1 MPFGFLNRK
10 GGKEEAERGLERS
23 RTTFFGRLKD
33 LMVRGGAGEDVWDE
47 AEELL
52 IEADVGAG
60 LAMELLDRARDRARG
75 ARSADDVFEALKA
88 DILGVLTAVEGA
100 PLGQPDG
107 GGNGMP
113 AHKPLV
119 VLVVGVNGA
128 GKTTSIAKLAAL
140 FRSEGKRVVLAAAD
154 TFRAA
159 AIEQLQHWGERAG
172 ADVIAHNQGG
182 DPAAVAFDAMEAA
195 RARGADVL
203 IVDTAGRLHTK
214 SNLMEE
220 MKKIGRVLG
229 RVDDSAP
236 HEVLLVLDATTGQNG
251 LVQAKEFTQAVGC
264 TGIVLTKLDGTA
276 KGGVVLAIAR
286 EMGLPVRFVGTGEG
300 MGDLSPF
307 APEEYVDA
315 LFSASR

>member
-1 MPFGFLNRK
+1 MQRMPFGFLNRK
-10 GGKEEAERGLERS
+10 GGKDEAERGLERS
-23 RTTFFGRLKD
+23 RATFFGRLKD
-33 LMVRGGAGEDVWDE
+33 LVVRGGAGEDVWDE

-52 IEADVGAG
+52 IEADVGVA
-60 LAMELLDRARDRARG
+60 LAMELLDRARDRSRG
-75 ARSADDVFEALKA
+75 ARSADEVFDALKA
-88 DILGVLTAVEGA
+88 DILDVLTAVEGA
-100 PLGQPDG
+100 P
-107 GGNGMP
+107 NGASAP
-113 AHKPLV
+113 KPLV

-140 FRSEGKRVVLAAAD
+140 FRAEGKRVVLAAAD

-172 ADVIAHNQGG
+172 ADVIAHQQGG
-182 DPAAVAFDAMEAA
+182 DPAAVAFDAMQAA

-229 RVDDSAP
+229 RVDDAAP

-251 LVQAKEFTQAVGC
+251 LAQAREFTQAVGC

-286 EMGLPVRFVGTGEG
+286 ELGLPVRFVGTGEG
-300 MGDLSPF
+300 MEDLSPF
-307 APEEYVDA
+307 APEAYVEA
-315 LFSASR
+315 LFSGGR

>member
-10 GGKEEAERGLERS
+10 GGKAEAERGLERS
-23 RTTFFGRLKD
+23 RATFFGRLKD
-33 LMVRGGAGEDVWDE
+33 LVVRGGAGEDVWDE

-52 IEADVGAG
+52 IEADVGVG
-60 LAMELLDRARDRARG
+60 LAMELLDRARDRSRG
-75 ARSADDVFEALKA
+75 ARSADEVFDALKA
-88 DILGVLTAVEGA
+88 DILDVLNAVEGA
-100 PLGQPDG
+100 E
-107 GGNGMP
+107 NG
-113 AHKPLV
+113 AAEHKPLV

-140 FRSEGKRVVLAAAD
+140 FRAEGKRVVLAAAD

-172 ADVIAHNQGG
+172 ADVIAHSQGG
-182 DPAAVAFDAMEAA
+182 DPAAVAFDAMQAA
-195 RARGADVL
+195 RARDADVL

-229 RVDDSAP
+229 RVDDAAP

-251 LVQAKEFTQAVGC
+251 LAQAREFTQAVGC

-286 EMGLPVRFVGTGEG
+286 ELGLPVRFVGTGEG
-300 MGDLSPF
+300 MEDLSPF
-307 APEEYVDA
+307 APDEYVEA
-315 LFSASR
+315 LFGEGR

>member
-23 RTTFFGRLKD
+23 RATFFGRLKD
-33 LMVRGGAGEDVWDE
+33 LVVRGGAGEDVWDE

-52 IEADVGAG
+52 IEADVGVG
-60 LAMELLDRARDRARG
+60 LAMELLDRARDRSRG
-75 ARSADDVFEALKA
+75 TRSADEVFEALKA
-88 DILGVLTAVEGA
+88 DILDVLTAVEGA
-100 PLGQPDG
+100 PHGASEQ
-107 GGNGMP
+107 
-113 AHKPLV
+113 KPLV

-140 FRSEGKRVVLAAAD
+140 FRAEGKRVVLAAAD

-182 DPAAVAFDAMEAA
+182 DPAAVAFDAMQAA

-229 RVDDSAP
+229 RVDDAAP

-251 LVQAKEFTQAVGC
+251 LAQAKEFTQAVGC

-286 EMGLPVRFVGTGEG
+286 ELGLPVRFVGTGEG
-300 MGDLSPF
+300 MNDLSPF
-307 APEEYVDA
+307 APEEYVEA
-315 LFSASR
+315 LFSAAR

>member
-10 GGKEEAERGLERS
+10 GGKEVAERGLERS
-23 RTTFFGRLKD
+23 RSAFFGRLKD
-33 LMVRGGAGEDVWDE
+33 LVVRGGAGEDVWDE

-52 IEADVGAG
+52 IEADVGVG

-75 ARSADDVFEALKA
+75 ARSADEVFEALKA
-88 DILGVLTAVEGA
+88 DILGVLTAVEGES
-100 PLGQPDG
+100 
-107 GGNGMP
+107 NGAS

-140 FRSEGKRVVLAAAD
+140 FRDEGKRVILAAAD

-159 AIEQLQHWGERAG
+159 AIEQLQYWGERAG

-195 RARGADVL
+195 LARGADVL

-229 RVDDSAP
+229 RVDDTAP

-286 EMGLPVRFVGTGEG
+286 ELGLPVRFVGTGEG

>member
-10 GGKEEAERGLERS
+10 GGRDEAERGLERS
-23 RTTFFGRLKD
+23 RATFFGRLKD
-33 LMVRGGAGEDVWDE
+33 LVVRGGAGEDVWDE

-52 IEADVGAG
+52 IEADVGVG
-60 LAMELLDRARDRARG
+60 LAMELLDRARDRSRG
-75 ARSADDVFEALKA
+75 AHSAEEVFDALKA
-88 DILGVLTAVEGA
+88 DILEVLNSVEFEENGA
-100 PLGQPDG
+100 GE
-107 GGNGMP
+107 
-113 AHKPLV
+113 HKPLV

-140 FRSEGKRVVLAAAD
+140 FRAEGKRVVLAAAD

-172 ADVIAHNQGG
+172 ADVIAHQQGG
-182 DPAAVAFDAMEAA
+182 DPAAVAFDAMQAA
-195 RARGADVL
+195 RARNADVL

-214 SNLMEE
+214 NNLMEE

-229 RVDDSAP
+229 RVDDAAP

-251 LVQAKEFTQAVGC
+251 LAQAKEFTQAVGC

-286 EMGLPVRFVGTGEG
+286 ELRLPVRFVGTGEG
-300 MGDLSPF
+300 MDDLSPF
-307 APEEYVDA
+307 APEEYVEA
-315 LFSASR
+315 LFDAGR

>member
-23 RTTFFGRLKD
+23 RATFFGRLKD
-33 LMVRGGAGEDVWDE
+33 LVVRGGAGEDVWDE

-52 IEADVGAG
+52 IEADVGVG
-60 LAMELLDRARDRARG
+60 LAMELLDRARDRSRG
-75 ARSADDVFEALKA
+75 ARSAEEVFEALKT
-88 DILGVLTAVEGA
+88 DILDVLTAVEGA
-100 PLGQPDG
+100 T
-107 GGNGMP
+107 NG
-113 AHKPLV
+113 ASEQKPLV

-140 FRSEGKRVVLAAAD
+140 FRAEGKRVVLAAAD

-182 DPAAVAFDAMEAA
+182 DPAAVAFDAMQAA

-229 RVDDSAP
+229 RVDDAAP

-251 LVQAKEFTQAVGC
+251 LAQAKEFTQAVGC

-286 EMGLPVRFVGTGEG
+286 ELGLPVRFVGTGEG
-300 MGDLSPF
+300 MDDLSPF
-307 APEEYVDA
+307 APEEYVEA
-315 LFSASR
+315 LFSATR

>member
-23 RTTFFGRLKD
+23 RSTFFGRLKD

-52 IEADVGAG
+52 IEADVGVG
-60 LAMELLDRARDRARG
+60 LAMELLDRARDRAHG
-75 ARSADDVFEALKA
+75 ARSTDDVFEALKA
-88 DILGVLTAVEGA
+88 DILDVLTAVEGSS
-100 PLGQPDG
+100 QDG
-107 GGNGMP
+107 
-113 AHKPLV
+113 ADASSQHKPLV

-140 FRSEGKRVVLAAAD
+140 FRAEGKQVLLAAAD

-159 AIEQLQHWGERAG
+159 AIEQLQYWGERAG

-182 DPAAVAFDAMEAA
+182 DPAAVAFDAMQAA
-195 RARGADVL
+195 KARGTDVL

-229 RVDDSAP
+229 RVDDAAP

-251 LVQAKEFTQAVGC
+251 LAQAKEFTQAIGC

-286 EMGLPVRFVGTGEG
+286 ELGVPVRFVGTGEG
-300 MGDLSPF
+300 MEDLSPF
-307 APEEYVDA
+307 APEEYVEA
-315 LFSASR
+315 LFSGSR

>member
-1 MPFGFLNRK
+1 MPFGFLTRK
-10 GGKEEAERGLERS
+10 GNTDEAERGLERS
-23 RTTFFGRLKD
+23 RATFFGRLKD
-33 LMVRGGAGEDVWDE
+33 LVVCGGAGEDVWDE

-52 IEADVGAG
+52 IEADVGVA
-60 LAMELLDRARDRARG
+60 LAMELLARARDRSRG
-75 ARSADDVFEALKA
+75 ARSAEEVFDALKS

-100 PLGQPDG
+100 P
-107 GGNGMP
+107 NGAS

-140 FRSEGKRVVLAAAD
+140 FRAEGKRVVLAAAD

-172 ADVIAHNQGG
+172 ADVIAHQQGG
-182 DPAAVAFDAMEAA
+182 DPAAVAFDAMQAA

-229 RVDDSAP
+229 RVDDAAP

-251 LVQAKEFTQAVGC
+251 LAQAREFTQAVGC

-286 EMGLPVRFVGTGEG
+286 ELGPPVRFVGTGEG
-300 MGDLSPF
+300 MEDLSPF
-307 APEEYVDA
+307 APEAYVEA
-315 LFSASR
+315 LFSDGR

>member
-23 RTTFFGRLKD
+23 RSTFFGRLKD

-52 IEADVGAG
+52 IEADVGVG
-60 LAMELLDRARDRARG
+60 LAMELLERARDRARG

-88 DILGVLTAVEGA
+88 DILDVLTAVEGSS
-100 PLGQPDG
+100 QDG
-107 GGNGMP
+107 
-113 AHKPLV
+113 ADASSQHKPLV

-140 FRSEGKRVVLAAAD
+140 FRAEGKQVLLAAAD

-159 AIEQLQHWGERAG
+159 AIEQLQYWGERAG

-182 DPAAVAFDAMEAA
+182 DPAAVAFDAMQAA
-195 RARGADVL
+195 KARGTDVL

-220 MKKIGRVLG
+220 MRKIGRVLG

-251 LVQAKEFTQAVGC
+251 LAQAKEFTQAIGC

-286 EMGLPVRFVGTGEG
+286 ELGVPVRFVGTGEG
-300 MGDLSPF
+300 MEDLSPF
-307 APEEYVDA
+307 APEEYVEA
-315 LFSASR
+315 LFSGSR

>member
-23 RTTFFGRLKD
+23 RSTFFGRLKY
-33 LMVRGGAGEDVWDE
+33 LVVRGGAGEDVWDE

-52 IEADVGAG
+52 IEADVGVG
-60 LAMELLDRARDRARG
+60 LAMELLERARDRSRG
-75 ARSADDVFEALKA
+75 TRSAEEVFEALKA
-88 DILGVLTAVEGA
+88 DILDVLTAVEGSSTA
-100 PLGQPDG
+100 GAAATSP
-107 GGNGMP
+107 
-113 AHKPLV
+113 HKPLV

-140 FRSEGKRVVLAAAD
+140 FRAEGKQVLLAAAD

-182 DPAAVAFDAMEAA
+182 DPAAVAFDAMQAA
-195 RARGADVL
+195 MARGVDVL

-229 RVDDSAP
+229 RLDDAAP

-251 LVQAKEFTQAVGC
+251 LAQAKEFTQAIGC

-286 EMGLPVRFVGTGEG
+286 ELGVPVRFVGTGEG
-300 MGDLSPF
+300 MEDLSPF
-307 APEEYVDA
+307 APEEYVEA
-315 LFSASR
+315 LFSGSR

>member
-23 RTTFFGRLKD
+23 RSTFFGRLKD

-52 IEADVGAG
+52 IEADVGVG
-60 LAMELLDRARDRARG
+60 LAMELLDRARDRAHG
-75 ARSADDVFEALKA
+75 ARSTDDVFEALKA
-88 DILGVLTAVEGA
+88 DILDVLTAVEGSSQDA
-100 PLGQPDG
+100 ADASSQ
-107 GGNGMP
+107 
-113 AHKPLV
+113 HKPLV

-140 FRSEGKRVVLAAAD
+140 FRAEGKQVLLAAAD

-159 AIEQLQHWGERAG
+159 AIEQLQYWGERAG

-182 DPAAVAFDAMEAA
+182 DPAAVAFDAMQAA
-195 RARGADVL
+195 KARGTDVL

-251 LVQAKEFTQAVGC
+251 LAQAKEFTQAIGC

-286 EMGLPVRFVGTGEG
+286 ELGVPVRFVGTGEG
-300 MGDLSPF
+300 MEDLSPF
-307 APEEYVDA
+307 APEEYVEA
-315 LFSASR
+315 LFSGSR

>member
-10 GGKEEAERGLERS
+10 GGKEEAERGLQRS
-23 RTTFFGRLKD
+23 RATFFGRLKD

-52 IEADVGAG
+52 IEADVGVG

-75 ARSADDVFEALKA
+75 ARSADEVFEALKA
-88 DILGVLTAVEGA
+88 DILDVLNAVEDVSNGA
-100 PLGQPDG
+100 SR
-107 GGNGMP
+107 
-113 AHKPLV
+113 HKPLV

-140 FRSEGKRVVLAAAD
+140 FNAEGKRVILAAAD

-172 ADVIAHNQGG
+172 ADVIAHKQGG

-195 RARGADVL
+195 LARGADVL

-229 RVDDSAP
+229 RVDDAAP

-286 EMGLPVRFVGTGEG
+286 ELGLPVRFVGTGEG

-307 APEEYVDA
+307 APEEFVDA
-315 LFSASR
+315 LFSTSR

>member
-23 RTTFFGRLKD
+23 RSTFFGRLKD

-52 IEADVGAG
+52 IEADVGVG
-60 LAMELLDRARDRARG
+60 LAMELLDSARDRAHG
-75 ARSADDVFEALKA
+75 ARSTDDVFEALKA
-88 DILGVLTAVEGA
+88 DILDVLTAVEGSS
-100 PLGQPDG
+100 QDG
-107 GGNGMP
+107 
-113 AHKPLV
+113 ADASSQHKPLV

-140 FRSEGKRVVLAAAD
+140 FRAEGKQVLLAAAD

-159 AIEQLQHWGERAG
+159 AIEQLQYWGERAG

-182 DPAAVAFDAMEAA
+182 DPAAVAFDAMQAA
-195 RARGADVL
+195 KARGTDVL

-229 RVDDSAP
+229 RLDDSAP

-251 LVQAKEFTQAVGC
+251 LAQAKEFTQAIGC

-286 EMGLPVRFVGTGEG
+286 ELGVPVRFVGTGEG
-300 MGDLSPF
+300 MEDLSPF
-307 APEEYVDA
+307 APEEYVEA
-315 LFSASR
+315 LFSGSR

>member
-23 RTTFFGRLKD
+23 RSTFFGRLKD
-33 LMVRGGAGEDVWDE
+33 LVVRGGAGEDVWDE

-52 IEADVGAG
+52 IEADVGVG
-60 LAMELLDRARDRARG
+60 LAMELLERARDRSRG
-75 ARSADDVFEALKA
+75 ARSAEEVFEALKA
-88 DILGVLTAVEGA
+88 DILDVLTAVEGSST
-100 PLGQPDG
+100 DG
-107 GGNGMP
+107 ADASSP
-113 AHKPLV
+113 HKPLV

-140 FRSEGKRVVLAAAD
+140 FRAEGKQVLLAAAD

-182 DPAAVAFDAMEAA
+182 DPAAVAFDAMQAA
-195 RARGADVL
+195 KARGVDVL

-229 RVDDSAP
+229 RLDDAAP

-251 LVQAKEFTQAVGC
+251 LAQAKEFTQAIGC

-286 EMGLPVRFVGTGEG
+286 ELGVPVRFVGTGEG
-300 MGDLSPF
+300 MEDLSPF
-307 APEEYVDA
+307 APEEYVEA
-315 LFSASR
+315 LFSGSR

>member
-23 RTTFFGRLKD
+23 RSTFFGRLKD

-52 IEADVGAG
+52 IEADVGVG
-60 LAMELLDRARDRARG
+60 LAMELLDRARDRAHG
-75 ARSADDVFEALKA
+75 ARSTDDVFEALKA
-88 DILGVLTAVEGA
+88 DILDVLTAVEGSS
-100 PLGQPDG
+100 QDG
-107 GGNGMP
+107 
-113 AHKPLV
+113 ADASSQHKPLV

-140 FRSEGKRVVLAAAD
+140 FRAEGKQVLLAAAD

-159 AIEQLQHWGERAG
+159 AIEQLQYWGERAG

-182 DPAAVAFDAMEAA
+182 DPAAVAFDAMQAA
-195 RARGADVL
+195 KARGTDVL

-236 HEVLLVLDATTGQNG
+236 TRSSLCWTPPRGRTVLH
-251 LVQAKEFTQAVGC
+251 
-264 TGIVLTKLDGTA
+264 
-276 KGGVVLAIAR
+276 R
-286 EMGLPVRFVGTGEG
+286 PRS
-300 MGDLSPF
+300 SPRPSA
-307 APEEYVDA
+307 APA
-315 LFSASR
+315 LC

>member
-10 GGKEEAERGLERS
+10 GGRDEAERGLERS
-23 RTTFFGRLKD
+23 RATFFGRLKD
-33 LMVRGGAGEDVWDE
+33 LVVRGGAGEDVWDE

-52 IEADVGAG
+52 IEADVGVG
-60 LAMELLDRARDRARG
+60 LAMELLDRARDRSRG
-75 ARSADDVFEALKA
+75 AHSAEEVFDALKA
-88 DILGVLTAVEGA
+88 DILEVLNSVEVEENGA
-100 PLGQPDG
+100 GE
-107 GGNGMP
+107 
-113 AHKPLV
+113 HKPLV

-140 FRSEGKRVVLAAAD
+140 FRAEGKRVVLAAAD

-172 ADVIAHNQGG
+172 ADVIAHQQGG
-182 DPAAVAFDAMEAA
+182 DPAAVAFDAMQAA
-195 RARGADVL
+195 RARNADVL

-229 RVDDSAP
+229 RVDDAAP

-251 LVQAKEFTQAVGC
+251 LAQAKEFTQAVGC

-286 EMGLPVRFVGTGEG
+286 ELRLPVRFVGTGEG
-300 MGDLSPF
+300 MDDLSPF
-307 APEEYVDA
+307 APEEYVEA
-315 LFSASR
+315 LFDAGR

>member
-1 MPFGFLNRK
+1 M
-10 GGKEEAERGLERS
+10 
-23 RTTFFGRLKD
+23 
-33 LMVRGGAGEDVWDE
+33 
-47 AEELL
+47 
-52 IEADVGAG
+52 
-60 LAMELLDRARDRARG
+60 
-75 ARSADDVFEALKA
+75 
-88 DILGVLTAVEGA
+88 LTAVEGSTTDGDGA
-100 PLGQPDG
+100 PSL
-107 GGNGMP
+107 
-113 AHKPLV
+113 HKPLV

-140 FRSEGKRVVLAAAD
+140 FRAEGKQVLLAAAD

-182 DPAAVAFDAMEAA
+182 DPAAVAFDAMQAA
-195 RARGADVL
+195 KARGVDVL

-229 RVDDSAP
+229 RLDDAAP

-251 LVQAKEFTQAVGC
+251 LAQAKEFTSAIGC

-286 EMGLPVRFVGTGEG
+286 ELGVPVRFVGTGEG
-300 MGDLSPF
+300 MDDLSPF
-307 APEEYVDA
+307 APEEYVEA
-315 LFSASR
+315 LFSGSR

>member
-23 RTTFFGRLKD
+23 RSTFFGRLKD

-52 IEADVGAG
+52 IEADVGVG
-60 LAMELLDRARDRARG
+60 LAMELLDSARDRAHG
-75 ARSADDVFEALKA
+75 ARSTDDVFEALKA
-88 DILGVLTAVEGA
+88 DILDVLTAVEGSS
-100 PLGQPDG
+100 QDG
-107 GGNGMP
+107 
-113 AHKPLV
+113 ADASSQHKPLV

-140 FRSEGKRVVLAAAD
+140 FRAEGKQVLLAAAD

-159 AIEQLQHWGERAG
+159 AIEQLQYWGERAG

-182 DPAAVAFDAMEAA
+182 DPAAVAFDAMQAA
-195 RARGADVL
+195 KARGTDVL

-229 RVDDSAP
+229 RVDDAAP

-251 LVQAKEFTQAVGC
+251 LAQAKEFTQAIGC

-286 EMGLPVRFVGTGEG
+286 ELGVPVRFVGTGEG
-300 MGDLSPF
+300 MEDLSPF
-307 APEEYVDA
+307 APEEYVEA
-315 LFSASR
+315 LFSGSR

>member
-10 GGKEEAERGLERS
+10 GGKEVAERGLERS
-23 RTTFFGRLKD
+23 RATFFGRLKD
-33 LMVRGGAGEDVWDE
+33 LVVRGGAGEDVWDE

-52 IEADVGAG
+52 IEADVGVG
-60 LAMELLDRARDRARG
+60 LAMELLDRARDRSRG
-75 ARSADDVFEALKA
+75 ARSADEVFEALKA
-88 DILGVLTAVEGA
+88 DILGVLTAVDGSANGA
-100 PLGQPDG
+100 SE
-107 GGNGMP
+107 
-113 AHKPLV
+113 HKPLV

-140 FRSEGKRVVLAAAD
+140 FRAEGKRVVLAAAD

-182 DPAAVAFDAMEAA
+182 DPAAVAFDAMQAA

-229 RVDDSAP
+229 RVDDAAP

-251 LVQAKEFTQAVGC
+251 LAQAKEFTQAVGC

-286 EMGLPVRFVGTGEG
+286 ELGLPVRFVGTGEG
-300 MGDLSPF
+300 MDDLSPF
-307 APEEYVDA
+307 APEEYVEA
-315 LFSASR
+315 LFSAAR

>member
-1 MPFGFLNRK
+1 MPFGFLRRK
-10 GGKEEAERGLERS
+10 DGADEAERGLERS
-23 RTTFFGRLKD
+23 RTAFFGRLKD
-33 LMVRGGAGEDVWDE
+33 LVVRGGAGEDVWDE

-52 IEADVGAG
+52 IEADVGVG
-60 LAMELLDRARDRARG
+60 LAMELVERARDRAKG
-75 ARSADDVFEALKA
+75 ARSSEEVFEALKA
-88 DILGVLTAVEGA
+88 DILDVLTAVEGA
-100 PLGQPDG
+100 TEGVG
-107 GGNGMP
+107 E
-113 AHKPLV
+113 HKPLV

-140 FRSEGKRVVLAAAD
+140 FRAEGKRVVLAAAD

-172 ADVIAHNQGG
+172 ADVIAHSQGG
-182 DPAAVAFDAMEAA
+182 DPAAVAFDAMQAA
-195 RARGADVL
+195 QARGADVL

-229 RVDDSAP
+229 RVDDAAP

-251 LVQAKEFTQAVGC
+251 LAQAREFTQAVGC

-286 EMGLPVRFVGTGEG
+286 DLGLPVRFVGTGEG
-300 MGDLSPF
+300 MEDLSPF
-307 APEEYVDA
+307 APEAYVEA
-315 LFSASR
+315 LFADGR

>member
-23 RTTFFGRLKD
+23 RATFFGRLKD

-52 IEADVGAG
+52 IEADVGVG
-60 LAMELLDRARDRARG
+60 LAMELLDHARDRARG
-75 ARSADDVFEALKA
+75 ARSADEVFEALKA
-88 DILGVLTAVEGA
+88 DILDVLNAVE
-100 PLGQPDG
+100 DVS
-107 GGNGMP
+107 NGEST
-113 AHKPLV
+113 HKPLV

-140 FRSEGKRVVLAAAD
+140 FNAEGKRVVLAAAD

-172 ADVIAHNQGG
+172 ADVIAHSQGG

-229 RVDDSAP
+229 RVDDAAP

-251 LVQAKEFTQAVGC
+251 LVQAKEFSQAVGC

-286 EMGLPVRFVGTGEG
+286 ELGLPVRFVGTGEG

-315 LFSASR
+315 LFSTSR

>member
-1 MPFGFLNRK
+1 MPFGLLNRK
-10 GGKEEAERGLERS
+10 GRKQEAERGLERS
-23 RTTFFGRLKD
+23 RSTFFGRLKD
-33 LMVRGGAGEDVWDE
+33 LVVRGGAGEDVWDE

-52 IEADVGAG
+52 IEADVGVG
-60 LAMELLDRARDRARG
+60 LAMELLDRARDRSRG
-75 ARSADDVFEALKA
+75 ARSAEDVFEALKA
-88 DILGVLTAVEGA
+88 DILEVLTSVEG
-100 PLGQPDG
+100 QD
-107 GGNGMP
+107 NG
-113 AHKPLV
+113 ADDRKPLV

-140 FRSEGKRVVLAAAD
+140 FRAEGKRVVLAAAD

-172 ADVIAHNQGG
+172 ADVIAHSQGG
-182 DPAAVAFDAMEAA
+182 DPAAVAFDAMQAA
-195 RARGADVL
+195 LARGADVL

-229 RVDDSAP
+229 RVDDAAP

-251 LVQAKEFTQAVGC
+251 LTQAKEFTQAVGC

-286 EMGLPVRFVGTGEG
+286 ELRLPVRFVGTGEG
-300 MGDLSPF
+300 MEDLSPF
-307 APEEYVDA
+307 APDEYVEA
-315 LFSASR
+315 LFASSR

>member
-23 RTTFFGRLKD
+23 RATFFGRLKD
-33 LMVRGGAGEDVWDE
+33 LVVRGGAGEDVWDE

-52 IEADVGAG
+52 IEADVGVG
-60 LAMELLDRARDRARG
+60 LAMELLDRARDRSRG
-75 ARSADDVFEALKA
+75 ARSADEVFEALKS
-88 DILGVLTAVEGA
+88 DILEVLTAVEEGA
-100 PLGQPDG
+100 
-107 GGNGMP
+107 NG
-113 AHKPLV
+113 ASEQKPLV

-140 FRSEGKRVVLAAAD
+140 FRAEGKRVVLAAAD

-182 DPAAVAFDAMEAA
+182 DPAAVAFDAMQAA

-229 RVDDSAP
+229 RVDDAAP

-251 LVQAKEFTQAVGC
+251 LAQAKEFTQAVGC

-286 EMGLPVRFVGTGEG
+286 ELGLPVRFVGTGEG
-300 MGDLSPF
+300 MDDLSPF
-307 APEEYVDA
+307 APEEYVEA
-315 LFSASR
+315 LFSATR

>member
-10 GGKEEAERGLERS
+10 GGKEVAERGLERS
-23 RTTFFGRLKD
+23 RATFFGRLKD
-33 LMVRGGAGEDVWDE
+33 LVVRGGAGEDVWDE

-52 IEADVGAG
+52 IEADVGVG
-60 LAMELLDRARDRARG
+60 LAMELLDRARGRSRG
-75 ARSADDVFEALKA
+75 ARSADEVFEALKA
-88 DILGVLTAVEGA
+88 DILGVLTAVDGSANGA
-100 PLGQPDG
+100 SE
-107 GGNGMP
+107 
-113 AHKPLV
+113 HKPLV

-140 FRSEGKRVVLAAAD
+140 FRAEGKRVVLAAAD

-182 DPAAVAFDAMEAA
+182 DPAAVAFDAMQAA

-229 RVDDSAP
+229 RVDDAAP

-251 LVQAKEFTQAVGC
+251 LAQAKEFTQAVGC

-286 EMGLPVRFVGTGEG
+286 ELGLPVRFVGTGEG
-300 MGDLSPF
+300 MDDLSPF
-307 APEEYVDA
+307 APEEYVEA
-315 LFSASR
+315 LFSAAR

>member
-23 RTTFFGRLKD
+23 RSTFFGRLKD

-52 IEADVGAG
+52 IEADVGVG
-60 LAMELLDRARDRARG
+60 LAMELLERARDRARG

-88 DILGVLTAVEGA
+88 DILDVLTAVEGSS
-100 PLGQPDG
+100 QDG
-107 GGNGMP
+107 
-113 AHKPLV
+113 ADASSQHKPLV

-140 FRSEGKRVVLAAAD
+140 FRAEGKQVLLAAAD

-159 AIEQLQHWGERAG
+159 AIEQLQHWGERPAPTSSPTTR
-172 ADVIAHNQGG
+172 AATQ
-182 DPAAVAFDAMEAA
+182 AAVAFDAMQAA
-195 RARGADVL
+195 KARGVDVL

-229 RVDDSAP
+229 RLDDAAP

-251 LVQAKEFTQAVGC
+251 LAQAKEFTQAIGC

-286 EMGLPVRFVGTGEG
+286 ELGVPVRFVGTGEG
-300 MGDLSPF
+300 MEDLSPF
-307 APEEYVDA
+307 APEEYVEA
-315 LFSASR
+315 LFSGSR

>member
-23 RTTFFGRLKD
+23 RATFFGRLKD
-33 LMVRGGAGEDVWDE
+33 LIVRGGAGEDVWDE

-52 IEADVGAG
+52 IEADVGVG

-75 ARSADDVFEALKA
+75 ARSADEVFEALKA
-88 DILGVLTAVEGA
+88 DILDVLNAVEDVSNGA
-100 PLGQPDG
+100 ST
-107 GGNGMP
+107 
-113 AHKPLV
+113 HKPLV

-140 FRSEGKRVVLAAAD
+140 FNAEGKRVILAAAD

-172 ADVIAHNQGG
+172 ADVIAHKQGG

-195 RARGADVL
+195 LARGADVL

-229 RVDDSAP
+229 RVDDAAP

-286 EMGLPVRFVGTGEG
+286 ELGLPVRFVGTGEG
-300 MGDLSPF
+300 IGDLSPF

-315 LFSASR
+315 LFSTSR

>member
-10 GGKEEAERGLERS
+10 GGKDEAERGLERS
-23 RTTFFGRLKD
+23 RSTFFGRLKD
-33 LMVRGGAGEDVWDE
+33 LVVRGGAGEDVWDE

-52 IEADVGAG
+52 IEADVGVG
-60 LAMELLDRARDRARG
+60 LAMELLDRARDRSRG
-75 ARSADDVFEALKA
+75 ARSAEEVFDALKA
-88 DILGVLTAVEGA
+88 DILEVLNAVEGA
-100 PLGQPDG
+100 
-107 GGNGMP
+107 GNG
-113 AHKPLV
+113 AGGHKPLV

-140 FRSEGKRVVLAAAD
+140 FRAEGKRVVLAAAD

-172 ADVIAHNQGG
+172 ADVIAHQQGG
-182 DPAAVAFDAMEAA
+182 DPAAVAFDAMQAA
-195 RARGADVL
+195 RARNADVL

-229 RVDDSAP
+229 RVDDAAP

-251 LVQAKEFTQAVGC
+251 LAQAKEFTQAVGC

-286 EMGLPVRFVGTGEG
+286 ELRLPVRFVGTGEG
-300 MGDLSPF
+300 MDDLSPF
-307 APEEYVDA
+307 APEEYVEA
-315 LFSASR
+315 LFGAGR

>member
-23 RTTFFGRLKD
+23 RSTFFGRLKD

-52 IEADVGAG
+52 IEADVGVG

-75 ARSADDVFEALKA
+75 ARSADDIFEALKA
-88 DILGVLTAVEGA
+88 DILDVLTAVEGSS
-100 PLGQPDG
+100 QDG
-107 GGNGMP
+107 
-113 AHKPLV
+113 ADAFSQHKPLV

-140 FRSEGKRVVLAAAD
+140 FRAEGKQVLLAAAD

-159 AIEQLQHWGERAG
+159 AIEQLQYWGERAG

-182 DPAAVAFDAMEAA
+182 DPAAVAFDAMQAA
-195 RARGADVL
+195 KARGTDVL

-251 LVQAKEFTQAVGC
+251 LAQAKEFTQAIGC

-286 EMGLPVRFVGTGEG
+286 ELGVPVRFVGTGEG
-300 MGDLSPF
+300 MEDLSPF
-307 APEEYVDA
+307 APEEYVEA
-315 LFSASR
+315 LFSGSR

>member
-23 RTTFFGRLKD
+23 RSTFFGRLKD

-52 IEADVGAG
+52 IEADVGVG
-60 LAMELLDRARDRARG
+60 LAMELLDRARDRAHG
-75 ARSADDVFEALKA
+75 ARSTDDVFEALKA
-88 DILGVLTAVEGA
+88 DILDVLTAVEGSSQDA
-100 PLGQPDG
+100 ADASSQ
-107 GGNGMP
+107 
-113 AHKPLV
+113 HKPLV

-140 FRSEGKRVVLAAAD
+140 FRDEGKQVLLAAAD

-159 AIEQLQHWGERAG
+159 AIEQLQYWGERAG

-182 DPAAVAFDAMEAA
+182 DPAAVAFDAMQAA
-195 RARGADVL
+195 KARGTDVL

-251 LVQAKEFTQAVGC
+251 LAQAKEFTQAIGC

-286 EMGLPVRFVGTGEG
+286 ELGVPVRFVGTGEG
-300 MGDLSPF
+300 MEDLSPF
-307 APEEYVDA
+307 APEEYVEA
-315 LFSASR
+315 LFSGSR

>member
-1 MPFGFLNRK
+1 MPFGFLRRK

-52 IEADVGAG
+52 IEADVGVG
-60 LAMELLDRARDRARG
+60 LTMELLDRARDRARG
-75 ARSADDVFEALKA
+75 ARSADEVFEALKS
-88 DILGVLTAVEGA
+88 DILGVLTAVEGES
-100 PLGQPDG
+100 
-107 GGNGMP
+107 NGP
-113 AHKPLV
+113 SAHTPLV

-140 FRSEGKRVVLAAAD
+140 FRDEGKRVVLAAAD

-182 DPAAVAFDAMEAA
+182 DPAAVAFDAMQAA

-229 RVDDSAP
+229 RVDDAAP

-251 LVQAKEFTQAVGC
+251 LTQAKEFTQAVGC

-286 EMGLPVRFVGTGEG
+286 ELGLPVRFVGTGEG
-300 MGDLSPF
+300 MADLSPF

>member
-23 RTTFFGRLKD
+23 RATFFGRLKD
-33 LMVRGGAGEDVWDE
+33 LIVRGGAGEDVWDE

-52 IEADVGAG
+52 IEADVGVG

-75 ARSADDVFEALKA
+75 ARSADEVFEALKA
-88 DILGVLTAVEGA
+88 DILDVLNAVEDVSNGA
-100 PLGQPDG
+100 ST
-107 GGNGMP
+107 
-113 AHKPLV
+113 HKPLV

-140 FRSEGKRVVLAAAD
+140 FNAEGKRVILAAAD

-172 ADVIAHNQGG
+172 ADVIAHKQGG

-195 RARGADVL
+195 LARGADVL

-229 RVDDSAP
+229 RVDDAAP

-286 EMGLPVRFVGTGEG
+286 ELGLPVRFVGTGEG

-315 LFSASR
+315 LFSTSR